1 MTVEDIINEY
11 REELT
16 DEAVKKLMDS
26 EGKSSNESSSPTYLI
41 RYAGRPD
48 NAPINDSSV
57 RGILGGLEALPG
69 LPGEYDSVIPLNTQY
84 IQVYEVEWIEVDRAT
99 GRQVRHEGVK
109 IGSEIYIT
117 RGESDYVIRTQDCPT
132 KCRLSINGMF
142 FMDKNGDPYSLML
155 STMDLQDKYDLLMFF
170 RDNLIA
176 SSGTV
181 GDFIDMAMIPEE
193 LGANFT
199 DRIQKYIAY
208 KKTGIAL
215 LDSSQEGQAMNTIF
229 NGYDDTVK
237 LQSIQ
242 AIQLAIQSI
251 EQQASSITGVLPERL
266 AQYEQRDAVSNV
278 QLGVKMSGMLTKQYF
293 DIMDLLFKEVNY
305 DLLNLAKKVYK
316 NGIQGTIVAGDK
328 YVKIFTAAPEHYTVT
343 DFDLHIED
351 SSKTYKDI
359 ETIKLLN
366 MEMVK
371 ANMSDPKMAVAI
383 ATADNLTELKRYID
397 KAMNA
402 KEKENSSVMQ
412 LQQQVQQYE
421 QTIQELQRQSKE
433 LQKQLEASQRA
444 QGDFEKAKLQLDQQK
459 LALEK
464 EKVDNAKEYNLKVLE
479 AKNRQIDVQMAETV
493 DTSPYNDKIK
503 AVL

>member
-1 MTVEDIINEY
+1 M
-11 REELT
+11 
-16 DEAVKKLMDS
+16 
-26 EGKSSNESSSPTYLI
+26 
-41 RYAGRPD
+41 
-48 NAPINDSSV
+48 
-57 RGILGGLEALPG
+57 
-69 LPGEYDSVIPLNTQY
+69 
-84 IQVYEVEWIEVDRAT
+84 
-99 GRQVRHEGVK
+99 
-109 IGSEIYIT
+109 
-117 RGESDYVIRTQDCPT
+117 
-132 KCRLSINGMF
+132 
-142 FMDKNGDPYSLML
+142 
-155 STMDLQDKYDLLMFF
+155 KYDLLLFF

-229 NGYDDTVK
+229 NGFDDTVK

-242 AIQLAIQSI
+242 AIQLAIQSV
-251 EQQASSITGVLPERL
+251 EQQASSLTGVLPERL

-278 QLGVKMSGMLTKQYF
+278 QLGVKMSGLLTKQYF
-293 DIMDLLFKEVNY
+293 EIMDLLFKEVNY

-316 NGIQGTIVAGDK
+316 KGIQGTIVAGDK

-351 SSKTYKDI
+351 SSKTYKDM
-359 ETIKLLN
+359 EAVKMLN

-371 ANMSDPKMAVAI
+371 ANMSDPKMAVTI
-383 ATADNLTELKRYID
+383 ATADNLTELKRYVD
-397 KAMNA
+397 RAMSA
-402 KEKENSSVMQ
+402 KEQESSMSAQ

-421 QTIQELQRQSKE
+421 QTIQELQKQAKE
-433 LQKQLEASQRA
+433 LQKQLTESQRA
-444 QGDFEKAKLQLDQQK
+444 QGEFEQAKLQLDQQK

-503 AVL
+503 AVI